1 MKQYK
6 VYLCNLDWAKIKDSQ
21 KGGVKTDIVFDKTM
35 EYEEFLKLIKNTY
48 LYLVDDDVLKQL
60 DKIKF
65 YIEQSDIKNMLWG
78 KEILKIIGGND
89 EQI

>member
-1 MKQYK
+1 MNKEKYMKNGIFSLEYDK
-6 VYLCNLDWAKIKDSQ
+6 ETLKDMVLDLQEK
-21 KGGVKTDIVFDKTM
+21 
-35 EYEEFLKLIKNTY
+35 
-48 LYLVDDDVLKQL
+48 L

-65 YIEQSDIKNMLWG
+65 YIEQSNIKDMLWG

>member
-6 VYLCNLDWAKIKDSQ
+6 VYLCNLDWTKIKDSQ

-35 EYEEFLKLIKNTY
+35 EYEEFSKLIKNTY
-48 LYLVDDDVLKQL
+48 FYLVDDDVLKQL
-60 DKIKF
+60 EKIKF

-78 KEILKIIGGND
+78 KEILKIIDGGD
-89 EQI
+89 KK